1 MQKGYCRDDHCSR
14 CSVFIFLWWYV
25 ISSWSVPCRIL
36 KFILLFWCD
45 LEFFTK
51 WYCVLFYGW
60 ICTSYKDLDTSI
72 LCPPGCLDAL
82 MKFLMILAESRGPA
96 AQARV
101 IVGRPQKNVESS
113 AGQALYTPYMA
124 LIVVAIMAYVICKCK

>member
-1 MQKGYCRDDHCSR
+1 M
-14 CSVFIFLWWYV
+14 IF
-25 ISSWSVPCRIL
+25 
-36 KFILLFWCD
+36 
-45 LEFFTK
+45 
-51 WYCVLFYGW
+51 
-60 ICTSYKDLDTSI
+60 
-72 LCPPGCLDAL
+72 
-82 MKFLMILAESRGPA
+82 AESRRPA